1 MAVDYNMPILIVDD
15 YKTMLKIIRNLLKQL
30 GFTNVEE
37 ATDGS
42 EALGKL
48 RDGEFDLVISDW
60 NMEPMTGLQLLKEVR
75 ADDRLR
81 AVPFIIIT
89 AESKIENVVAAKEA
103 GVSNYIVNPFNAA
116 TLKAKLTSVLGPF

>member
-48 RDGEFDLVISDW
+48 RDANSTW
-60 NMEPMTGLQLLKEVR
+60 
-75 ADDRLR
+75 
-81 AVPFIIIT
+81 
-89 AESKIENVVAAKEA
+89 
-103 GVSNYIVNPFNAA
+103 
-116 TLKAKLTSVLGPF
+116 